1 MPSTQRL
8 LYRSERIATEP
19 GLPGLVNVVGERTPH
34 FAFRR
39 GTFSRIESTME
50 LDRVIETRGYSSCSL
65 SAGQRKGSALQ
76 GRYNDILLTFY
87 YVAVITFCVQTRE
100 ALSSQIYLL
109 TRERIPLSRK
119 SSRLSKVDRV
129 KINKEKKK
137 IKEGEVVG
145 PAAHRVRQRK
155 DKVQQ
160 KVHREVA
167 IKFTACGF
175 PLSTNAMPITF
186 AREASVL
193 QLEPR
198 RRWTDHQH

>member
-50 LDRVIETRGYSSCSL
+50 LDRVIETRGYSSYSL

-87 YVAVITFCVQTRE
+87 YVAVITFCVQTGS
-100 ALSSQIYLL
+100 AFLANLL
-109 TRERIPLSRK
+109 TRERIPLSCK

-137 IKEGEVVG
+137 IKEGEVVE
-145 PAAHRVRQRK
+145 PAAHQVRHRK

-167 IKFTACGF
+167 IKFIACGF
-175 PLSTNAMPITF
+175 PLSTNAMPTTF